1 MAMDTPDQPQATR
14 ELRHGWTTGA
24 CAAAA
29 AKAAYQALLMGAF
42 PDPVQITLPRG
53 QQPQFALALQERGEG
68 FARAGIIKDAGDD
81 PDVTHG
87 ALIVAAVSLG
97 APGSGVGFKAGDG
110 VGTVTRAGLP
120 LAVGEPAIN
129 PVPRKII
136 AAALAE
142 IAAAQGAG
150 CDVVVEISV
159 PGGEKIARKTL
170 NPRLGILGGISIL
183 GTTGI
188 VTPYSCSAWIHSIHR
203 GIDVARA
210 AGAGHIAASV
220 GSTSERMAQAHH
232 DLPDWALIEMGDFVG
247 GVLKYVRAHPVP
259 RLTLAG
265 GFAKMCKLAAGH
277 MDLHSKRC
285 RVDFEFLAEQV
296 RQAGGSDALIARAR
310 RAHTALEVWQLAEA
324 ANIPLA
330 GRIAELAREAAL
342 TKLRGA
348 DIAVEV
354 LICDREGRLIGQAD

>member
-1 MAMDTPDQPQATR
+1 
-14 ELRHGWTTGA
+14 
-24 CAAAA
+24 
-29 AKAAYQALLMGAF
+29 
-42 PDPVQITLPRG
+42 
-53 QQPQFALALQERGEG
+53 
-68 FARAGIIKDAGDD
+68 
-81 PDVTHG
+81 
-87 ALIVAAVSLG
+87 
-97 APGSGVGFKAGDG
+97 
-110 VGTVTRAGLP
+110 
-120 LAVGEPAIN
+120 
-129 PVPRKII
+129 
-136 AAALAE
+136 
-142 IAAAQGAG
+142 
-150 CDVVVEISV
+150 
-159 PGGEKIARKTL
+159 
-170 NPRLGILGGISIL
+170 
-183 GTTGI
+183 
-188 VTPYSCSAWIHSIHR
+188 
-203 GIDVARA
+203 
-210 AGAGHIAASV
+210 
-220 GSTSERMAQAHH
+220 
-232 DLPDWALIEMGDFVG
+232 MGDFVG

-265 GFAKMCKLAAGH
+265 GFAKISKLAASH